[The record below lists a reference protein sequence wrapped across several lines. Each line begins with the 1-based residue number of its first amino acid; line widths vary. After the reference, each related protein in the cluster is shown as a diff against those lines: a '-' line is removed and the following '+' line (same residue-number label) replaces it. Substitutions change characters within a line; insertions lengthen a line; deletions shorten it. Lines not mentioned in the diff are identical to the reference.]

1 MIQAV
6 KDCKTVDRSNPFDHN
21 ESRLPDSIAGSKS
34 KDLPFGYISQLTSS
48 NLMLENFGRI
58 RLLYIVLGVLL
69 LVGLL
74 PLVFAGSLL
83 SSRTAQELRSV
94 EGRYQAQLVQ
104 DKARQIELYGQ
115 RYRDVVAG
123 LARAFEIAGSINALN
138 DSGYDAR
145 LQKTL
150 QEDPNL
156 IGLAIWPVDGELH
169 RAFQSDVIKREEV
182 DQRVSEVLAKMSGRG
197 LVVSRPQVIRSGQ
210 EMALTV
216 AAPVMGGEHSN
227 DVVAAVVAIVS
238 FQDVFKAVQQP
249 TSKSERE
256 LLDAGLPVVFVVDQ
270 SGRAVAHPE
279 ASVAF
284 AGKPMTDLKVVQDW
298 IESGAQVQSALAPF
312 SVLRDERK
320 VEMLGSYATAELD
333 KNSRLGVIAVQDEG
347 AALASVSDMH
357 YQTIWISLVAGLL
370 TLFIGF
376 FFAKKLSQ
384 PVQEL
389 AAGAHRIASGDFS
402 QRIEIRS
409 RTELGDLG
417 SSFNL
422 MTDQI
427 ERSIQDLQRSATE
440 NRELFLGTVKALAAA
455 IDGKDPYTRGHSERV
470 SRVSM
475 AIAQRLGL
483 SDEEC
488 EKIRVSALL
497 HDVGKIGID
506 DKVLKKPA
514 ALTNEEYEVMKQ
526 HPQKGYKILSQIPG
540 IKEFLPGMYMHHEMV
555 NGEGYP
561 QGLKGDEIP
570 LMALIVSVADTFDA
584 MTTDRPYQRAMKFE
598 EAVEKIQSFV
608 DTRYDARVVA
618 AFTEAC
624 EEGQIR
630 PGSVKLRKRPTV
642 EPAPQATE
650 QQPSNAELQP
660 V

>member
-1 MIQAV
+1 
-6 KDCKTVDRSNPFDHN
+6 
-21 ESRLPDSIAGSKS
+21 
-34 KDLPFGYISQLTSS
+34 
-48 NLMLENFGRI
+48 MLENFGRI

-74 PLVFAGSLL
+74 PLGFAGSML

-104 DKARQIELYGQ
+104 DKARQIELYSQ

-123 LARAFEIAGSINALN
+123 LARAFEIAGGLNALN
-138 DSGYDAR
+138 DSGYDVR

-182 DQRVSEVLAKMSGRG
+182 DQRVSEVLANMSGRG

-249 TSKSERE
+249 TAKSERE
-256 LLDAGLPVVFVVDQ
+256 LLEAGLPVVFVVDQ
-270 SGRAVAHPE
+270 NGRAVAHPE

-298 IESGAQVQSALAPF
+298 MESGAQVQSALAPF

-320 VEMLGSYATAELD
+320 VEMLGSYATAQLD
-333 KNSRLGVIAVQDEG
+333 DNSRLGVIAIQDET

-357 YQTIWISLVAGLL
+357 YQTVWISLVAALL
-370 TLFIGF
+370 TLLIGF

-417 SSFNL
+417 NSFNL

-427 ERSIQDLQRSATE
+427 EHYIEDLKRSATE

-475 AIAQRLGL
+475 AIAQRMGL

-506 DKVLKKPA
+506 DKILKKPA
-514 ALTNEEYEVMKQ
+514 ALTDEEYDVMKQ

-540 IKEFLPGMYMHHEMV
+540 ITDFLPGMYMHHEMV
-555 NGEGYP
+555 DGKGYP

-570 LMALIVSVADTFDA
+570 LMGLIVSVADTFDA

-598 EAVEKIQSFV
+598 EAVERIQSFV
-608 DTRYDARVVA
+608 GTRYDARVVA

-624 EEGQIR
+624 NEGQIR
-630 PGSVKLRKRPTV
+630 PGSVKLKKRPV
-642 EPAPQATE
+642 AGPVPDVAVPQ
-650 QQPSNAELQP
+650 SNNAELQP